1 MPAQIA
7 ISPFGISRQNVLEL
21 ARRAADAGLDGLTL
35 GDGFVATPTFPI
47 WSGGI
52 DCFVELAWL
61 AGGVPMRSYGV
72 DAVVAPLRDPRALA
86 KQAASLSAITDAHVH
101 LALTAGFWE
110 ADARLFGFAFAERG
124 ARLEEALGAL
134 LAAWR
139 GDAFDGRF
147 WSWEAPTPISPCHAV
162 ELPELWLSGEQA
174 TMRRALRHKLPWQ
187 PTPLFPGE
195 LAPLAQRY
203 RDAGGRALKVRARMS
218 VDTPVTRDGA
228 LAFPTLVGDA
238 QFLADQLAEY
248 EGLGADYI
256 SIVAGH
262 DAASCAATID
272 ALGVAR
278 ETLEWA

>member
-7 ISPFGISRQNVLEL
+7 VSPFGISRQNVLEL
-21 ARRAADAGLDGLTL
+21 ARRAADAGLDGLAL

-61 AGGVPMRSYGV
+61 AGSVPMRSYGV

-86 KQAASLSAITDAHVH
+86 KQACSLSAITQSHVH
-101 LALTAGFWE
+101 LALAAGFWE
-110 ADARLFGFAFAERG
+110 QDARLFGFDFAERG
-124 ARLEEALGAL
+124 ARLEEALAAL

-139 GDAFDGRF
+139 GEAFQGRF
-147 WSWEAPTPISPCHAV
+147 WAWDTPTSISPCHAV
-162 ELPELWLSGEQA
+162 ELPELWLSGAEA
-174 TMRRALRHKLPWQ
+174 TMRRAVRHNLPWQ
-187 PTPLFPGE
+187 PAPLFPGE
-195 LAPLAQRY
+195 LAPLAQRF
-203 RDAGGRALKVRARMS
+203 RDASGKPLKVRARMS
-218 VDTPVTRDGA
+218 VATPVTRDGA
-228 LAFPTLVGDA
+228 LAFPTLVGDP

-256 SIVAGH
+256 SVVAGY
-262 DAASCAATID
+262 DAESCGATID

-278 ETLEWA
+278 QVLDWA